1 MILPTSHIQK
11 RSKNLS
17 RAEIASV
24 LVLKKAKV
32 ALKDIITLTG
42 ISRATVFRVLQASK
56 PDGSPKKNGNKP
68 VGRPRKTTVEMDNF
82 IVSCVE
88 DNRKIVP
95 KQIQKMLFEK
105 FGVKLSLSCIRF
117 RLQINGLNGSICVR
131 KPLLSMVNK
140 IKRLLWAFKHRNW
153 SVAQWMQVLWSDEKK
168 FELFNSKRRQTC
180 RRRKG
185 EPLRDDTIQ
194 GTVKHGG
201 GSAMF
206 WGCFGGLQVGDI
218 FQVQGIMKN
227 EDYHS
232 ILVRH
237 AIPSGKRLFISAW
250 IFQQDNGPKHTSKMC
265 KSYIEK
271 RLIVGKCFI
280 WSGHL
285 NLQTLVQSSCCGKK
299 LTDRCKQKG
308 PHQQNAWL
316 KQFKGLG
323 VRFLK
328 ISLKSFFEECH
339 FCAKLLLMQEVV
351 TLMKNWQ
358 LKKSNLCT
366 TRYSCILPLVI
377 FISPISTH

>member
-105 FGVKLSLSCIRF
+105 FGVKLSLSRIRF

-206 WGCFGGLQVGDI
+206 WGCFGGLQVGDL
-218 FQVQGIMKN
+218 FQVKGIMKK
-227 EDYHS
+227 EEYHS

-237 AIPSGKRLFISAW
+237 AIPSGKRLFGSAW
-250 IFQQDNGPKHTSKMC
+250 IFQQDNDPKHTSKMC

-271 RLIVGKCFI
+271 KVDSGEMLYMEWPPQSPDLSPIELLWEEVDRQVQAKRPSSAERLAEIVQRT
-280 WSGHL
+280 WSE
-285 NLQTLVQSSCCGKK
+285 
-299 LTDRCKQKG
+299 
-308 PHQQNAWL
+308 
-316 KQFKGLG
+316 
-323 VRFLK
+323 
-328 ISLKSFFEECH
+328 ISEDILE
-339 FCAKLLLMQEVV
+339 KLLRRMPLLCKAVIDAGGGYFDEKLAAQ
-351 TLMKNWQ
+351 KKQ
-358 LKKSNLCT
+358 LV
-366 TRYSCILPLVI
+366 Y
-377 FISPISTH
+377 H